1 MIYELLLNSRI
12 TESGFASIVISANVE
27 IDGTSY
33 PAESS
38 NLSVEIEG
46 PELPPQ
52 GVDLLFGVSLDKS
65 QTIYSMFGGWV
76 FSILLLLLMNSLRKR
91 RKAKSKIS
99 QQSSDD
105 ESDEQDVNKQKSK
118 KEKVVKAH
126 TLGKNE
132 CRMTSD
138 NKVICPSCEAKLGV
152 PRGSVPPFKFTCPK
166 CETKIRV
173 VESQKF

>member
-1 MIYELLLNSRI
+1 MKKHII
-12 TESGFASIVISANVE
+12 TSIVILANVE
-27 IDGTSY
+27 IDGSSY
-33 PAESS
+33 PAESN

-65 QTIYSMFGGWV
+65 QTVYTMFGGWI
-76 FSILLLLLMNSLRKR
+76 FSILLIFLMVTLRRR
-91 RKAKSKIS
+91 RKAKTSNPIN
-99 QQSSDD
+99 DD
-105 ESDEQDVNKQKSK
+105 EIDEQDVKQQKPK
-118 KEKVVKAH
+118 KEKEVKAH

-166 CETKIRV
+166 CDSKIRV